1 MVRRFEWVGTVRKA
15 RAGSGHVVGEVPGKV
30 ALVIA
35 DVHAGECLG
44 YFPRER
50 RPRIGARIGARGAF
64 VVMDVPPEQ
73 VAPEDR
79 DWALLP
85 GCQPVQHQL
94 DVEDWTEVGEDYD
107 WLFD

>member
-50 RPRIGARIGARGAF
+50 RPRLGARIGARGAF
-64 VVMDVPPEQ
+64 VVIDVPPED
-73 VAPEDR
+73 VAPEPR
-79 DWALLP
+79 ELAR
-85 GCQPVQHQL
+85 GGTPVQHQL
-94 DVEDWTEVGEDYD
+94 DVEDWTEVGEDDD